1 MNKLDMASISFSS
14 FQFGFSFK
22 CSSVTGYRL
31 TEWDLFAEWF
41 QLMVQFK
48 KGCGFQRNIKRN
60 PMDLAPSLRGSLLP
74 RREDS
79 IPSWSQLLALFLG

>member
-22 CSSVTGYRL
+22 CNSVTGYRL
-31 TEWDLFAEWF
+31 TQWDLFAKWF

-48 KGCGFQRNIKRN
+48 TSCGFQIKIKRK
-60 PMDLAPSLRGSLLP
+60 PMDLAPGLWGSLLP
-74 RREDS
+74 RREDR
-79 IPSWSQLLALFLG
+79 IPSWSQLLAPFLG